1 MEMTMKLLGA
11 LLVLTGCTG
20 TGWQRSE
27 ALGERVRSMEEIS
40 TVIWKIRGEI
50 RVAGIPLGHV
60 FLQVSDQVAAPWA
73 DVLRSLSRRMEAQ
86 EGERFQEL
94 WAAELPALHRER
106 YRPEDWNCLLG
117 LGQSLGYLDLTMQ
130 VELLD
135 GFLAEWGRRT
145 EECRREKQE
154 KQKVCQCLGLAAGAF
169 LVLLLV

>member
-1 MEMTMKLLGA
+1 MAVNLRLLGS
-11 LLVLTGCTG
+11 LLILMGCTG
-20 TGWQRSE
+20 TGWQHSE

-60 FLQVSDQVAAPWA
+60 FLQVSDQVDKPWA
-73 DVLRSLSRRMEAQ
+73 DVLRNLSRRMEAQ

-94 WAAELPALHRER
+94 WAAELDALPREQ
-106 YRPEDWNCLLG
+106 YRREDWTCLLG
-117 LGQSLGYLDLTMQ
+117 LGRNLGYLDLDMQ

-154 KQKVCQCLGLAAGAF
+154 KQKVCRCLGLAAGAF